1 MVTFV
6 IGLGT
11 PTTGLISLPKVCRPY
26 ILNVGIAVDLTVY
39 SIIIPVMPFQLERLG
54 YTDVSSL
61 TGWLLFSFVR
71 LIYFAIVKYLD
82 QSWSSPLA

>member
-1 MVTFV
+1 M
-6 IGLGT
+6 
-11 PTTGLISLPKVCRPY
+11 
-26 ILNVGIAVDLTVY
+26 DLTVY

-71 LIYFAIVKYLD
+71 LICFIRWKETFRRPVSGLVRWLSDMYVMLNFKLFDERLFFV
-82 QSWSSPLA
+82 